1 MRLIDADKLIEDA
14 KRDFCYPEA
23 FEKMVGEQP
32 TDYDVDKVIEDLE
45 KYARSDICGGCRS
58 CRYIDAD
65 NVSCEQCGALG
76 ALAIVKGGG
85 IQYERATEKPT
96 YHQPNP

>member
-1 MRLIDADKLIEDA
+1 MRLIDADELNKVTE
-14 KRDFCYPEA
+14 RDFCYPEA
-23 FEKMVGEQP
+23 YKKLVEEQP
-32 TDYDVDKVIEDLE
+32 TAYDLDKVIEELE
-45 KYARSDICGGCRS
+45 KYARSAICNHSR
-58 CRYIDAD
+58 CRYIDVDAIE
-65 NVSCEQCGALG
+65 CENCGALG